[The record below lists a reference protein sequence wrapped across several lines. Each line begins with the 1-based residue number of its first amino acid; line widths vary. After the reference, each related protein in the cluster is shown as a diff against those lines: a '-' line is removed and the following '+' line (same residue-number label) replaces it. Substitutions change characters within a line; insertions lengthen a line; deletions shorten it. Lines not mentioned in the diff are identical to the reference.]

1 MPLTV
6 QVLPEALRSRM
17 VYQMVPAAPSV
28 PWTDP
33 SSAEAAQ
40 RPGPGGVVGPGAGC
54 GLVVG
59 TGDGG
64 WVVSG
69 GWGAEDGAVEVEWAL
84 QPVTAM
90 AAATATAAMILAG
103 RTVVPPDRARRCVD
117 RWQQRG
123 LGWSRADGGQA
134 SRPVRNDLDPVAIV
148 TRNALQRVTRARR
161 ANTTRLSR

>member
-103 RTVVPPDRARRCVD
+103 RMVVPPIERDAVWTVGSSVAWAGHGLTAARH
-117 RWQQRG
+117 RG
-123 LGWSRADGGQA
+123 QCETTSTRSR
-134 SRPVRNDLDPVAIV
+134 S
-148 TRNALQRVTRARR
+148 
-161 ANTTRLSR
+161 

>member
-1 MPLTV
+1 MPVTV

-40 RPGPGGVVGPGAGC
+40 RPGPGGVVGPGAGR

-59 TGDGG
+59 AGDGG
-64 WVVSG
+64 CVVCG
-69 GWGAEDGAVEVEWAL
+69 GWGAGDGVVVEWAL

-90 AAATATAAMILAG
+90 AAAMILAG
-103 RTVVPPDRARRCVD
+103 RMVVPPIERDAM
-117 RWQQRG
+117 
-123 LGWSRADGGQA
+123 
-134 SRPVRNDLDPVAIV
+134 
-148 TRNALQRVTRARR
+148 
-161 ANTTRLSR
+161 

>member
-1 MPLTV
+1 LTV
-6 QVLPEALRSRM
+6 QAPPEALRSRM

-40 RPGPGGVVGPGAGC
+40 RPGPGGVAGPGAGC
-54 GLVVG
+54 GRVVA

-64 WVVSG
+64 CMVSG
-69 GWGAEDGAVEVEWAL
+69 AWGAGDGMAVEWTP

-103 RTVVPPDRARRCVD
+103 RMVVPPERARRCVN
-117 RWQQRG
+117 R
-123 LGWSRADGGQA
+123 S
-134 SRPVRNDLDPVAIV
+134 
-148 TRNALQRVTRARR
+148 
-161 ANTTRLSR
+161 